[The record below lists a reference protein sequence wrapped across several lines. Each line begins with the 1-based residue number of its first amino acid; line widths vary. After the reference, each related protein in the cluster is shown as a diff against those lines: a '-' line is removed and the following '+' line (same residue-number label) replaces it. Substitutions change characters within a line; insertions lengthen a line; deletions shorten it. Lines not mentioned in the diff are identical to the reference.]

1 MVSSVVLIGSR
12 SIMDYVSTAFK
23 DQLSLLNVILTF
35 SISVL
40 SDVVEWL
47 KAELYSTVPRRL

>member
-12 SIMDYVSTAFK
+12 GIMDYVSTAFK

-35 SISVL
+35 SVSIL
-40 SDVVEWL
+40 SIVV
-47 KAELYSTVPRRL
+47 K

>member
-1 MVSSVVLIGSR
+1 
-12 SIMDYVSTAFK
+12 MDYVSTAFK